1 MTSLLAPEGP
11 NAFCEGIR
19 ADPTRSHPVVRG
31 MCGASVE
38 CACDRYHQKCFSLV
52 QKRTVRTPEAT
63 HVQLA
68 RSRRIDEA
76 AELAR
81 GRVHEEDN
89 MFVPLNVWNQ
99 FGANAAGSGYRLVNT
114 TSASAPGWAANLPG
128 PTGTSSP
135 VLGPDGTIYI
145 GTTNGRL
152 VALHP
157 NYQPAGQIKWAIQI
171 LVSPVPY
178 YDTYAIRTPRWPMM
192 AQSTVSARLRP
203 SSAITVIPSASGD
216 CQATLPR

>member
-1 MTSLLAPEGP
+1 
-11 NAFCEGIR
+11 
-19 ADPTRSHPVVRG
+19 
-31 MCGASVE
+31 
-38 CACDRYHQKCFSLV
+38 
-52 QKRTVRTPEAT
+52 
-63 HVQLA
+63 
-68 RSRRIDEA
+68 
-76 AELAR
+76 
-81 GRVHEEDN
+81 

-157 NYQPAGQIKWAIQI
+157 DYQPAGQIKWAIQI

-178 YDTYAIRTPRWPMM
+178 YDTYAIRTPCGGR
-192 AQSTVSARLRP
+192 
-203 SSAITVIPSASGD
+203 
-216 CQATLPR
+216 